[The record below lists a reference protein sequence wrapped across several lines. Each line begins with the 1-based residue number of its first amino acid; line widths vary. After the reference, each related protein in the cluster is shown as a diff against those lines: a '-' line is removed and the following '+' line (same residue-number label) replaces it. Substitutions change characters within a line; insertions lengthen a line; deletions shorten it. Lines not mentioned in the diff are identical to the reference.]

1 MHICVFG
8 AGSLGS
14 LVGGLLA
21 TETEVTLVGREPHIN
36 VIQES
41 GLQITGE
48 HDRTVHPHAT
58 TTPPANADFA
68 LVIVK
73 SFDTEAAGTALSSL
87 SLEGVLS
94 LQNGLGNESVLAS
107 LCSAPVLAGTCTY
120 GARLSE
126 PGVVECTGSGDIAL
140 GPATGGSSSL
150 ADRLGD
156 LFSQSGLETTVA
168 SDMPRRLWTKLAVNA
183 GINAPTALARVE
195 NGQLT
200 AGDGRAVAT
209 AAARETAQ
217 VAREHE
223 VSLTD
228 EEASNRM
235 LAVAETTA
243 ANTSSMYQDILA
255 GNRTEID
262 AINGYVVEAANEPV
276 PVNKTITQLVRT
288 WERGK
293 GLR

>member
-1 MHICVFG
+1 MHVCVFG

-41 GLQITGE
+41 GLRITGE

-58 TTPPANADFA
+58 TTPPADADFA
-68 LVIVK
+68 IVTVK

-94 LQNGLGNESVLAS
+94 LQNGLGNESVLGS

-120 GARLSE
+120 GARLVE
-126 PGVVECTGSGDIAL
+126 PGVVECTGIGDIAL
-140 GPATGGSSSL
+140 GPAPGGSSSL

-156 LFSQSGLETTVA
+156 LCSQSGLKTTVA
-168 SDMPRRLWTKLAVNA
+168 SDMPRRLWMKLAVNA

-209 AAARETAQ
+209 TAARETAQ
-217 VAREHE
+217 VAREHD

-235 LAVAETTA
+235 VAVAETTA

-288 WERGK
+288 WERGQ